1 MSIDAPTPSD
11 HNPTIGHELPRSEP
25 TPPPENI
32 SERDSP
38 AAEHMLR
45 LEHADPDHAQNTTE
59 AATSARPL
67 TAAERMTFIED
78 SALEEQPLDSDD
90 SADTTANL
98 PRGPNPTASDTPVGE
113 GSVEND
119 TNTTAAAAVD
129 RALDAG
135 PIDAAHQRERAVDAV
150 CTRHGVDS
158 PEGRAA
164 VEQAYDVVR
173 DWHAPFVVRHTLDVI
188 ADCKADIAANPGTVV
203 VFLGRD
209 GHAPALAAYHLDREF
224 FDEHCT
230 EVTVSRRLADT
241 TVQDLE
247 RNAGKTFPQLEG
259 FRTARDEV
267 DPADIPGAKAQMTR
281 YLESRGV
288 PVGTPGARII
298 LVDSSFKGTVQE
310 LLSATYPHAEFRG
323 RYLMYAES
331 ADDPHPGSKTGYA
344 LHHPADATRDPDDL
358 AQFFLEKDAV
368 LAVEQIL
375 RGPWSKAVRFGPDDV
390 PIQTLETP
398 AIDQINPLDIAPE
411 YLEENVRLAVMDI
424 NQHAVADYAESIAAV
439 RRDGGDWRGE
449 LIDKSEAFMR
459 EVRSWVTGDRDTDPA
474 FAQLLGSFVRREDKH
489 IVAELNTALK
499 QRGLDTADT
508 AIWQDYRQLGSID
521 EKQAYLERIRNHS
534 TPSTGADHG

>member
-11 HNPTIGHELPRSEP
+11 HNPAAGHELLRSEP
-25 TPPPENI
+25 TTQPDDI
-32 SERDSP
+32 SERDS
-38 AAEHMLR
+38 AAVEYMLYI
-45 LEHADPDHAQNTTE
+45 EHADPDHAQNTTE
-59 AATSARPL
+59 PATPARPL
-67 TAAERMTFIED
+67 TATERMILVED
-78 SALEEQPLDSDD
+78 SALEDQPLDSDD
-90 SADTTANL
+90 SADSANL
-98 PRGPNPTASDTPVGE
+98 PRGPNPAAADTPAGE

-119 TNTTAAAAVD
+119 TNTTGPAAVD
-129 RALDAG
+129 RAQDAG
-135 PIDAAHQRERAVDAV
+135 PVDAAHQRERAVDAV
-150 CTRHGVDS
+150 CTRHGVDT

-224 FDEHCT
+224 FDAHCT

-267 DPADIPGAKAQMTR
+267 DPADIPGAKAQMTH

-368 LAVEQIL
+368 LAIEQIL

-390 PIQTLETP
+390 PIQTLEAP

-489 IVAELNTALK
+489 IVADLNTALK

-508 AIWQDYRQLGSID
+508 TVWQNYRQLGSID
-521 EKQAYLERIRNHS
+521 EKRAYLEQIRSHS

>member
-1 MSIDAPTPSD
+1 M
-11 HNPTIGHELPRSEP
+11 
-25 TPPPENI
+25 
-32 SERDSP
+32 
-38 AAEHMLR
+38 
-45 LEHADPDHAQNTTE
+45 
-59 AATSARPL
+59 
-67 TAAERMTFIED
+67 
-78 SALEEQPLDSDD
+78 
-90 SADTTANL
+90 
-98 PRGPNPTASDTPVGE
+98 
-113 GSVEND
+113 
-119 TNTTAAAAVD
+119 
-129 RALDAG
+129 
-135 PIDAAHQRERAVDAV
+135 
-150 CTRHGVDS
+150 
-158 PEGRAA
+158 
-164 VEQAYDVVR
+164 
-173 DWHAPFVVRHTLDVI
+173 
-188 ADCKADIAANPGTVV
+188 
-203 VFLGRD
+203 
-209 GHAPALAAYHLDREF
+209 
-224 FDEHCT
+224 
-230 EVTVSRRLADT
+230 ADT

-259 FRTARDEV
+259 FRTARHEV
-267 DPADIPGAKAQMTR
+267 DPVDIPGAKAQMTR

-288 PVGTPGARII
+288 PVGTPGARIV

-331 ADDPHPGSKTGYA
+331 PDDPHPGSKTGYA
-344 LHHPADATRDPDDL
+344 LHHPADATRDPNDL

-368 LAVEQIL
+368 LAIEQIL

-390 PIQTLETP
+390 PIQTLEPP
-398 AIDQINPLDIAPE
+398 ARDQINPLDIAPE

-489 IVAELNTALK
+489 IVADLNTALT

-508 AIWQDYRQLGSID
+508 TPVWQNYRQLGSID
-521 EKQAYLERIRNHS
+521 EKRAYLEQIRSHS

>member
-1 MSIDAPTPSD
+1 
-11 HNPTIGHELPRSEP
+11 
-25 TPPPENI
+25 
-32 SERDSP
+32 
-38 AAEHMLR
+38 MLH
-45 LEHADPDHAQNTTE
+45 LEHSGPEHTRTTTIETADSTQPPT
-59 AATSARPL
+59 AT
-67 TAAERMTFIED
+67 ERMILIEETASTD
-78 SALEEQPLDSDD
+78 QLLDSDD
-90 SADTTANL
+90 SADITDKL
-98 PRGPNPTASDTPVGE
+98 PRGPDPTAGDTPDAQRPI
-113 GSVEND
+113 D
-119 TNTTAAAAVD
+119 TDTTAPASVD
-129 RALDAG
+129 RAQDTGPLDA
-135 PIDAAHQRERAVDAV
+135 ARQRERAVDAV
-150 CTRHGVDS
+150 CARHGVDN
-158 PEGRAA
+158 PEDRAA
-164 VEQAYDVVR
+164 LEQAYDVVR
-173 DWHAPFVVRHTLDVI
+173 DWHAPFVVRHTLKVI

-247 RNAGKTFPQLEG
+247 RNAGKTFPQLES

-288 PVGTPGARII
+288 PVGTPGAQII
-298 LVDSSFKGTVQE
+298 LIDSSFKGTVQE

-368 LAVEQIL
+368 LAIEQIL
-375 RGPWSKAVRFGPDDV
+375 RGPWSKAVRFGADDV
-390 PIQTLETP
+390 PIQTLEAP
-398 AIDQINPLDIAPE
+398 ATDQINPLDIAPE

-489 IVAELNTALK
+489 IVAELRTALK

-508 AIWQDYRQLGSID
+508 TVWQNYRQLGSID
-521 EKQAYLERIRNHS
+521 EKRAYLEQIRSHS